1 MSYPHLSCP
10 SSSVLDWVAF
20 MKAQGIQ
27 RVVGLLSRW
36 GMWEYVVEIRGSTLL
51 LVTSAILSVPHPSF
65 ILHTRITRRSERE
78 ETYVRL
84 PADVL
89 TQAGLNAVN
98 VDVEE
103 DAGVW
108 GVGGGAVT
116 GKGGIETDAPLTLPA
131 TH

>member
-108 GVGGGAVT
+108 VGGGR
-116 GKGGIETDAPLTLPA
+116 
-131 TH
+131 